1 LENFVTLRP
10 PRILVKPPLLAA
22 APPVGY
28 HGAMKR
34 LALLALTLALAS
46 CQHSTQPG
54 PPTLIFAR
62 GADSQKLDPADV
74 DDGESIKVLVNIS
87 QGLVRFKHGTTETEP
102 CLATS
107 WTISPDGLTYT
118 FKLREGVRFHDG
130 TPLDAQAAAFSFL
143 RQMDKSHPAHLP
155 DATFAY
161 WSAMFNMIT
170 AVEVVDRMT
179 LRLRLREPHAPLLAS
194 LCIPAAHLISPKFID
209 QRHPVGTGPFRFVEW
224 TPNERIVLE
233 ANPDYWEG
241 KPKTERLIFKVV
253 PDSATRLIQLQTGQ
267 IHAMDGIDPNSLSII
282 RGDKSLKLLTAP
294 GLNVC
299 YLAFNC
305 QKPPLDEGWLRT
317 YIASAINKRDLID
330 DVYRGAATVAKNPL
344 PPFVLGHNDAIPAIH
359 DRPPWVRRSF
369 PPFPKRPLRL
379 EVMTNPRPY
388 LPNPLRAAEMI
399 KADLEKAGIPVQIV
413 PNEWG
418 SHLDRTHHGEHEMA
432 LMGWVGDTGDA
443 DNFLYVLLDKDTA
456 IMGSALNIS
465 FWKNDA
471 YHDLMLAARRELD
484 PEKRAG
490 LYRKAQ
496 EIVFEEAPMV
506 PLAHAESL
514 MACRANVDGIHFE
527 PTGDILFQDATVKS
541 ARGTP

>member
-1 LENFVTLRP
+1 
-10 PRILVKPPLLAA
+10 
-22 APPVGY
+22 
-28 HGAMKR
+28 MKR
-34 LALLALTLALAS
+34 LAFLALALALVS

-54 PPTLIFAR
+54 PPTLLFAR

-74 DDGESIKVLVNIS
+74 DDGESIRVLVNIS
-87 QGLVRFKHGTTETEP
+87 QGLVRFKHGTTEAEP

-130 TPLDAQAAAFSFL
+130 TPLDARAAAFSFL

-170 AVEVVDRMT
+170 AVEVVDPMT

-224 TPNERIVLE
+224 VPNERIVLK

-267 IHAMDGIDPNSLSII
+267 IHAMDGIDPNGLSII
-282 RGDKSLKLLTAP
+282 RGDKSLKLITAP

-305 QKPPLDEGWLRT
+305 QKPPLDNKDLRRL
-317 YIASAINKRDLID
+317 IASAIHKKDIID
-330 DVYRGAATVAKNPL
+330 AVYRGAAIVAKNPL
-344 PPFVLGHNDAIPAIH
+344 PPFIAGYNETIPETALGDDSRIVPIPQ
-359 DRPPWVRRSF
+359 
-369 PPFPKRPLRL
+369 RPLRL

-399 KADLEKAGIPVQIV
+399 KADLEKIGIKVEIV

-456 IMGSALNIS
+456 IVGSALNIS
-465 FWKNDA
+465 FWKDDA

-496 EIVFEEAPMV
+496 EIIFEEAPMV

-527 PTGDILFQDATVKS
+527 PNGDILFQDATVTG